1 MNEPGAKFEYP
12 SNASNPDL
20 FGHISAENDL
30 LRAFHS
36 DRLHHAWLISGARG
50 VGKATLAFRFARFIL
65 ANDKAPKGLFADSL
79 VSLDCIGNLDV
90 SSEHPVFQRVAAG
103 GHADLLVVQRSKNE
117 RGSLR
122 SEIVINDIRKAQHF
136 LHMTAG
142 EGGWRIIIVDSADE
156 MNANAANAL
165 LKLLEEP
172 PPTALLLIISHN
184 PDRLLP
190 TIRSRCQKL
199 RLQPLSMSSICNWL
213 SINAPNS
220 EPTDFEAISVIAEGS
235 IGRAAQLL
243 KLDGARILTEIIN
256 LLENLPNIDSVDLH
270 AFAARCAQKKDETI
284 FNLSSELIRWELSR
298 IIKYLSGVNSVNLIP
313 QEQLLFKNIANITSL
328 ENWLEVWE
336 NVDDLLSSADRANL
350 DRKQVILNTFA
361 FVSKAANV

>member
-1 MNEPGAKFEYP
+1 MNELEAKFEYP

-65 ANDKAPKGLFADSL
+65 ANDKARKGLFADTL
-79 VSLDCIGNLDV
+79 VSVDCIDSLEIP
-90 SSEHPVFQRVAAG
+90 SEHPVFQRVAAG
-103 GHADLLVVQRSKNE
+103 GHADLLVIERSKNE

-142 EGGWRIIIVDSADE
+142 EGEWRIVIVDSADE
-156 MNANAANAL
+156 MNTNAANAL

-172 PPTALLLIISHN
+172 PPKALLLIISHN
-184 PDRLLP
+184 PNCLLP

-199 RLQPLSMSSICNWL
+199 RLQPLSIPNIFDWL

-220 EPTDFEAISVIAEGS
+220 ESADFEATCVIAEGS

-243 KLDGARILTEIIN
+243 KLDGARILTDIIK
-256 LLENLPNIDSVDLH
+256 LLENVPNIDSVDLH
-270 AFAARCAQKKDETI
+270 AFATRCAQKKDEGI

-298 IIKYLSGVNSVNLIP
+298 IIKYLSGVNLVNLIP
-313 QEQLLFKNIANITSL
+313 GEQLLFKKIANISSL

-336 NVDDLLSSADRANL
+336 NVDDLLSSVDRANL